1 MIIGANT
8 GPALLADGTQNAPA
22 RSDRLGGLYVVE
34 GRARYA
40 ENTRRGLRMVGAN
53 QAAVTTSA
61 GLSTTNT
68 GLILFNP
75 VGSTVNLEVDKLGL
89 AFIVAFAAGAAIG
102 LQGGFAGAALA
113 GVTVDGQYNALV
125 NGPVGQGLIYKAATT
140 VAPVIKK
147 SLGSGLTGAITTIP
161 ALAPVVID
169 LEGSVVVPP
178 GGWLSLYTSTASG
191 ASACFASI
199 EWTEVTI

>member
-1 MIIGANT
+1 MIVGANT
-8 GPALLADGTQNAPA
+8 GPVILSDGTQNAPV

-40 ENTRRGLRMVGAN
+40 ENTRRSLRMVGAN

-75 VGSTVNLEVDKLGL
+75 VGSTVNLELDKVGL
-89 AFIVAFAAGAAIG
+89 AFIVAFAAGSAIG

-113 GVTVDGQYNALV
+113 GTTVDGQYNALI

-140 VAPVIKK
+140 VAPVVKK
-147 SLGSGLTGAITTIP
+147 IFGSGLTGAITTTP
-161 ALAPVVID
+161 FVAPTVID
-169 LEGSVVVPP
+169 LEGSVIVPP
-178 GGWLSLYTSTASG
+178 GGWISLYTSTASG
-191 ASACFASI
+191 AGCFASF
-199 EWTEVTI
+199 EWTEVPA